1 VLLEIFESIGCFLR
15 PFEFVL
21 FLEQLKE
28 KKASFSGFA
37 SIPLWLTMKPSS
49 FPNGTSKT
57 HLVGFN
63 FHLKLHKLL
72 KVSSRSGIKESNSF
86 VFTTTLST

>member
-1 VLLEIFESIGCFLR
+1 MSLMEAG
-15 PFEFVL
+15 
-21 FLEQLKE
+21 
-28 KKASFSGFA
+28 ASMFKMALIFSGFA

-72 KVSSRSGIKESNSF
+72 KVSCRSGIKESNSF